1 MKKLIIG
8 ILVVIFT
15 VSLIFMGVGCKK
27 EEAPAEEAPAEEAAA
42 EEVTPAEEAPAE
54 EAPAEAKEIR
64 LMIADTPEETPSL
77 YAQTQ
82 EYEAETGNKIVWVTI
97 APDPGEISSSLVPA
111 FESGTTPGDVL
122 MVPFLG
128 LLRGFAE
135 QDYLT
140 NMSELG
146 ATIDGDW
153 GWAPGMLETG
163 TLPGTDNVY
172 ALPQTAYV
180 NSIGLYRISFFAD
193 NGIEVQNTIT
203 WDDFLNLCAELKDLT
218 GSPTISMASVYGT
231 RLLTEHLICA
241 FAGKDAWNDFTLGKI
256 KASDPAIK
264 EALEKLATLRDEG
277 YVTDPMKEP
286 EMVWGWWDGDNPIGL
301 RQPGMVGV
309 LGPDVSRED
318 AYKDQ
323 GYFVISGKDGL
334 PDAYCG
340 ALTFSSIPKYS
351 PVIPEAEDFL
361 EWLTA
366 PDKFAERAEAGDIPV
381 INIGI
386 EDLHPETARILD
398 VLGAAEF
405 RFDISDM
412 VGGEWA
418 FTLDQQ
424 VELLLIN
431 GTDYVDQAIET
442 IDGVANPLSQS

>member
-1 MKKLIIG
+1 MKKLVIG
-8 ILVVIFT
+8 VVVVIFT
-15 VSLIFMGVGCKK
+15 VSLVFMGVGCKQQA
-27 EEAPAEEAPAEEAAA
+27 APETAA
-42 EEVTPAEEAPAE
+42 ETTAVETTAAETTAVETTAV
-54 EAPAEAKEIR
+54 EAKEIR
-64 LMIADTPEETPSL
+64 LMIADTPEETPKL

-97 APDPGEISSSLVPA
+97 APDPGEISSSVVPA
-111 FESGTTPGDVL
+111 FESETTPGDIL
-122 MVPFLG
+122 MIPFLG

-135 QDYLT
+135 NDYLA
-140 NMSELG
+140 NMSDLGAAIDEELG
-146 ATIDGDW
+146 
-153 GWAPGMLETG
+153 WASGMLETG

-180 NSIGLYRISFFAD
+180 NSVGLYRMSFIAD
-193 NGIEVQNTIT
+193 NGIEIPSTIT
-203 WDDFLNLCAELKDLT
+203 WDDFLSLCSELKDLT
-218 GSPTISMASVYGT
+218 GNPPISMAGVYGT
-231 RLLTEHLICA
+231 RLAAEHMICA
-241 FAGKDAWNDFTLGKI
+241 FAGKDAWNDFTFGKI

-286 EMVWGWWDGDNPIGL
+286 EMVWGWWNGDNPVGL

-323 GYFVISGKDGL
+323 GYFVISGKEGL

-340 ALTFSSIPKYS
+340 ALTFAAIPAYS
-351 PVIPEAEDFL
+351 PVIQEAEDFL
-361 EWLTA
+361 KWLAA

-381 INIGI
+381 INIGV
-386 EDLHPETARILD
+386 ENLNPETARILD
-398 VLGAAEF
+398 ALGGAEF

-418 FTLDQQ
+418 STLDQQ

-431 GTDYVDQAIET
+431 GTDYLDQAIET
-442 IDGVANPLSQS
+442 IDGVTNPFSQ